1 METGG
6 PRPPRP
12 AGALPSTLA
21 TARPALNQA
30 NDERA
35 LSRLLNCTFFAAA
48 TEPSS

>member
-1 METGG
+1 MYH
-6 PRPPRP
+6 
-12 AGALPSTLA
+12 TLSA
-21 TARPALNQA
+21 QA